1 MTVYGKAMNL
11 KCDVQ
16 YRRGDIGFKLTRV
29 GVTGVR
35 KPVLVRREGKSSTL
49 NGALNCSLDIFVD
62 LPAEQKGSHLSRNVE
77 VLKDVVN
84 ESITNPVSGLEN
96 MASDMCKKLLVH
108 HEYAQTASVNISAEY
123 FRGSVTPF
131 GRETFEIYKLLA
143 KGHVVRGGEVRK
155 SIGVEVIG
163 MTACPCAQQTVTEM
177 LDCSVVV
184 PVMSHNQRNVCTL
197 MFTVGEN
204 TDIEADEIIDLVQTA
219 FSSPTFELLKRDD
232 EGQVVINAHSNPRFV
247 EDVVRTALNSV
258 VEKYVDLSD
267 DAEVMVRSE
276 SEESI
281 HKHNAFAE
289 RTATMKELREEYNTG
304 TITQ

>member
-1 MTVYGKAMNL
+1 MEL

-16 YRRGDIGFKLTRV
+16 YRKGDLGFKLTRV

-35 KPVLVRREGKSSTL
+35 KPVLVKREGKGSML

-77 VLKDVVN
+77 VLKEVVN
-84 ESITNPVSGLEN
+84 ESIMNPVSGLEN

-108 HEYAQTASVNISAEY
+108 HEYAQTANVNIWAEY

-131 GRETFEIYKLLA
+131 GRDTFEIYKLLA
-143 KGHVVRGGEVRK
+143 KGAIVRGQNVRK
-155 SIGVEVIG
+155 SIGAEVIG

-177 LDCSVVV
+177 LGCDTTH
-184 PVMSHNQRNVCTL
+184 PIMSHNQRNVCTV
-197 MFTVGEN
+197 MFTLDEAI
-204 TDIEADEIIDLVQTA
+204 DLEADEIIDLIHTA
-219 FSSPTFELLKRDD
+219 FSSPTYELLKRDD
-232 EGQVVINAHSNPRFV
+232 EGQVVINAHKNPRFV
-247 EDVVRTALNSV
+247 EDVVRNALRSV
-258 VEKYVDLSD
+258 VETYRNLPD
-267 DAEVMVRSE
+267 DVEVMVRSE

-289 RTATMKELREEYNTG
+289 RTATMGELRSEYETG
-304 TITQ
+304 AISL